1 MPSPLN
7 SSHLTNPT
15 PHTIPH
21 VFVYGTLKPGGRYH
35 SVAQRGGHF
44 TSQDA
49 YIEGFTLYHLEPEGY
64 PAITRGQGK
73 VHGNVFTFENIKQAL
88 PLLDELEGCHWDPPE
103 YERIKT
109 TAYPLDEEV
118 WAYLYLDQERLRQPG
133 VKRLENGLWRVD
145 LHS

>member
-1 MPSPLN
+1 MTDL
-7 SSHLTNPT
+7 
-15 PHTIPH
+15 IPH

-35 SVAQRGGHF
+35 SVAQRGGRF

-49 YIEGFTLYHLEPEGY
+49 YIEGFTLYHLEPEDY
-64 PAITRGQGK
+64 PAITRGEGK
-73 VHGNVFTFENIKQAL
+73 VHGNVFTFENIGQAL

-109 TAYPLDEEV
+109 VAYPLNQEV
-118 WAYLYLDQERLRQPG
+118 WAYLYLDEARLAEPG
-133 VKRLENGLWRVD
+133 AKRLESGLWRVD

>member
-1 MPSPLN
+1 MTDPI
-7 SSHLTNPT
+7 
-15 PHTIPH
+15 IPH

-35 SVAQRGGHF
+35 SVAQRGGRF

-49 YIEGFTLYHLEPEGY
+49 YIEGFTLYYLAPEGY

-73 VHGNVFTFENIKQAL
+73 VYGNVFTFENIERAL
-88 PLLDELEGCHWDPPE
+88 PFLDELEGCHWDPPE

-109 TAYPLDEEV
+109 VAYPLNKEV
-118 WAYLYLDQERLRQPG
+118 WAYLYLDGERLTQPG
-133 VKRLENGLWRVD
+133 AKRLENGLWRID